1 MKAKGNVKNP
11 LGQVSRS
18 SSVQRPS
25 GCYWSP
31 WGDAPQ
37 DGTGEV
43 LEEGN
48 MNRARGKAG
57 TSVLF
62 CFSGLSQ
69 AEQKKKA
76 FQASREA

>member
-1 MKAKGNVKNP
+1 M
-11 LGQVSRS
+11 LLESL
-18 SSVQRPS
+18 
-25 GCYWSP
+25 
-31 WGDAPQ
+31 GDAPQ

-48 MNRARGKAG
+48 MNRARGKAR

-62 CFSGLSQ
+62 CFSVLSQ